1 MEQYEDIKSELQQEL
16 QDLQQNVEQHST
28 FNREVW
34 QRAVKRYSKQLYR
47 KNVASVILSLTLM
60 TVSNIILVIDNVLP
74 WWFAVILDL
83 FIGWLLLESLIVTNG
98 LRKANVQDREGLLSL
113 RESVRKSTTVSKR
126 KRIIL
131 ISVGLILLIVV
142 NVFFFI
148 HQQYTFIFILIGLL
162 IAIPITRKRVMQAK
176 EQYND
181 LGEEID
187 ELLKE

>member
-16 QDLQQNVEQHST
+16 HDLQQNVEQHST
-28 FNREVW
+28 FNREIW
-34 QRAVKRYSKQLYR
+34 QRAVKRYSKHLYWQ
-47 KNVASVILSLTLM
+47 NVASVILSLTIMIVL
-60 TVSNIILVIDNVLP
+60 NIILVMDNVLP

-142 NVFFFI
+142 NVFFFL
-148 HQQYTFIFILIGLL
+148 HQQYTFIFMLIGLL

-176 EQYND
+176 KQYND

>member
-16 QDLQQNVEQHST
+16 HDLQQNVEQHST

-34 QRAVKRYSKQLYR
+34 QRAVKRYSKHLYWQ
-47 KNVASVILSLTLM
+47 NVASVILSLTIMIVL
-60 TVSNIILVIDNVLP
+60 NIILVMDNVLP

-142 NVFFFI
+142 NVFFFL
-148 HQQYTFIFILIGLL
+148 HQQYTFIFMLIGLL

-181 LGEEID
+181 LSEEID

>member
-16 QDLQQNVEQHST
+16 QDLQQNVEQHSS

-34 QRAVKRYSKQLYR
+34 QRAVKRYSKHLYWQ
-47 KNVASVILSLTLM
+47 NVASVILSLTIMIVL
-60 TVSNIILVIDNVLP
+60 NIILVMDNVLP

-142 NVFFFI
+142 NVFFFL
-148 HQQYTFIFILIGLL
+148 HQQYTFIFMLIGLL

-176 EQYND
+176 KQYND

>member
-1 MEQYEDIKSELQQEL
+1 MEQYEDIKNELQQEL
-16 QDLQQNVEQHST
+16 QDLQQNVEQHSS
-28 FNREVW
+28 FNKEVW
-34 QRAVKRYSKQLYR
+34 QRAVKRHSRHLYWQ
-47 KNVASVILSLTLM
+47 NVASVILSLTLM

-142 NVFFFI
+142 NVFFFL
-148 HQQYTFIFILIGLL
+148 HQQYSFIFILIGLL

>member
-34 QRAVKRYSKQLYR
+34 QRAVKRYSKHLYWQ
-47 KNVASVILSLTLM
+47 NVASVILSLTLM

>member
-16 QDLQQNVEQHST
+16 QDLQQNVERHST

-34 QRAVKRYSKQLYR
+34 QRAVKRYSKHLYWQ
-47 KNVASVILSLTLM
+47 NVASVILSLTLM

>member
-83 FIGWLLLESLIVTNG
+83 FICWLLLESLIVTNG

>member
-16 QDLQQNVEQHST
+16 HDLQQNVEQHSS

-34 QRAVKRYSKQLYR
+34 QRAVKRYSKHLYWQ
-47 KNVASVILSLTLM
+47 NVASVILSLTIMIVL
-60 TVSNIILVIDNVLP
+60 NIILVMDNVLP

-142 NVFFFI
+142 NVFFFL
-148 HQQYTFIFILIGLL
+148 HQQYSFIFILIGLL

>member
-16 QDLQQNVEQHST
+16 HDLQQNVEQHSS

-162 IAIPITRKRVMQAK
+162 IAIPITRKRIMQAK

>member
-16 QDLQQNVEQHST
+16 HDLQQNVEQHSS

-34 QRAVKRYSKQLYR
+34 QRAVKRYSKHLYWQ
-47 KNVASVILSLTLM
+47 NVASVILSLTIMIVL
-60 TVSNIILVIDNVLP
+60 NIILVMDNVLP

-142 NVFFFI
+142 NVFFFL
-148 HQQYTFIFILIGLL
+148 HQQYTFIFMLIGLL

-176 EQYND
+176 KQYND